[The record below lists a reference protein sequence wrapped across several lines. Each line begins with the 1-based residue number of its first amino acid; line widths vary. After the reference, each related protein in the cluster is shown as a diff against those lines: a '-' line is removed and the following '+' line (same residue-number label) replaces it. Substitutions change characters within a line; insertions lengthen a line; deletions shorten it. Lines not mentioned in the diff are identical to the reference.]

1 MLSRQHPEDD
11 PIPAG
16 RVHYRGE
23 DVNEWADGT
32 GNELMQRQGCTV
44 SAEGPRSTPQ
54 RVALTCPTCRS
65 SGDRQCVQRTW
76 PRLVA
81 LLDAAQAQEL
91 NLTRLALRD

>member
-1 MLSRQHPEDD
+1 M
-11 PIPAG
+11 
-16 RVHYRGE
+16 HYRGE
-23 DVNEWADGT
+23 YVNEWADGA